1 MASSLLH
8 LGGGFST
15 EAMSLKVRRFLP
27 PSWVYEHML
36 TMKLCVCVCV
46 CVFVCVFVLC
56 VCVMSVNVLARFSY
70 TQGQRLYSRL
80 SSSPG
85 W

>member
-46 CVFVCVFVLC
+46 CVCVFLC
-56 VCVMSVNVLARFSY
+56 VCLCCVCDECECVSKVQLHTGAEVVLKA
-70 TQGQRLYSRL
+70 
-80 SSSPG
+80 
-85 W
+85 